1 LVQPNYLQAEL
12 DQKVVVA
19 GVRMIRRFMQSRAM
33 QVYFDRETLPG
44 PLAQSDEQ
52 LLQYAREFGITSFH
66 YVCTA
71 RMGPHSDPTAVVDS
85 ELRVHGLRGLRV
97 VDASVM
103 PTITSANTYAATL
116 MIAEKAADLLVGRS
130 SA

>member
-1 LVQPNYLQAEL
+1 M
-12 DQKVVVA
+12 VA
-19 GVRMIRRFMQSRAM
+19 GLRMIRSFMQSRAM
-33 QVYFDRETLPG
+33 QTYFNRETLPG
-44 PLAQSDEQ
+44 PQAQSDEQ

-66 YVCTA
+66 YVSTA
-71 RMGPHSDPTAVVDS
+71 RMGPRTDPTAVVDS

-103 PTITSANTYAATL
+103 PMITSANTYAATL
-116 MIAEKAADLLVGRS
+116 MIAEKAADLLLGRS